1 MAVDYFLKIEGI
13 EGESQDKTHKGEIE
27 LLSFNWGGTQ
37 TSSVATGSGSG
48 AGRVNLSDFSVA
60 KHYDKASPKLFLAM
74 ATGQHFKSGTLT
86 ARKAGKDQ
94 QEYLKVTLT
103 DLFVTSNLHS
113 TPSAAPSCLSCCFL
127 PVSTTVRRSSWI
139 CWRERMPRP
148 PREPCFIGAR
158 CMQSAQGRVC
168 LPTMRRLP

>member
-103 DLFVTSNLHS
+103 DLFVTSNLVS
-113 TPSAAPSCLSCCFL
+113 ASNENPSET
-127 PVSTTVRRSSWI
+127 VSFSYSKIEVDYKT
-139 CWRERMPRP
+139 
-148 PREPCFIGAR
+148 
-158 CMQSAQGRVC
+158 QSAGGTLTTASKVQYDLKTNSGS
-168 LPTMRRLP
+168 

>member
-103 DLFVTSNLHS
+103 DLFVTSNLVS
-113 TPSAAPSCLSCCFL
+113 ASNENPSET
-127 PVSTTVRRSSWI
+127 VSFSYSKIEVDYKT
-139 CWRERMPRP
+139 
-148 PREPCFIGAR
+148 
-158 CMQSAQGRVC
+158 QSAGGTLTTASKVQYDLKTNSGA
-168 LPTMRRLP
+168 